1 MDEVLDGL
9 GHLWATLTSG
19 QLQLVLEWCRV
30 ARIHIGAGDGE
41 SVETTGY
48 RLQFAYPRK
57 NTDTEFSHVLW
68 STDTVHTRRKRQE

>member
-41 SVETTGY
+41 SGKTTGY
-48 RLQFAYPRK
+48 RLQFAY
-57 NTDTEFSHVLW
+57 
-68 STDTVHTRRKRQE
+68 RRSGQEAITQ